1 MRFRKLLL
9 AVFAVSSG
17 ITASGQQAT
26 IRVDATSVL
35 HQVNPRYIGVNL
47 EDLNHEC
54 YGGLYSQLIHGE
66 SFQEHIDPGPI
77 FALTDRQRIRVFVGE
92 NERGQLELWGIRGR
106 IWGINA
112 AREALGLPPN
122 AEEAR
127 PENALRTTERPI
139 PLEELREDQRRV
151 LLANA
156 NPERWVSRQWRSFES
171 GSARGTF
178 GFDRTSPF
186 VGRQSQAL
194 TFAGGTGEV
203 GIENAGLNR
212 WGINLVGGRPYEG
225 LLRVKTARAATLWVS
240 LLDSTGSKKLA
251 ETKLDVGPA
260 AEYQRIAFTLTPSA
274 SDEKG
279 RLGVALRAPGSVT
292 LGYAFLQPGAWGRF
306 KDLPLRKDLAQALID
321 QGVKVVRYNGSMV
334 NRAPDGHL
342 YKWKEMIGPRDLRKP
357 YRGYFNAYASNGFG
371 IFDFLNFAEAAGFL
385 AVPGLRTDETPQD
398 LQDFLEYTNGPA
410 GSPWGTRRASDGHP
424 APYGLRH
431 LEIGNEEALDDAYCE
446 RFETLAKA
454 IWAKDPGMIL
464 LVAHNLR
471 SDPKTWQPGPGGE
484 MSDLLAHAVRLV
496 RFAQQQH
503 GVIWWDHHYNAQAED
518 YAKGPNPSIAVIETF
533 RQSLRQLVPGYNLVV
548 APLEENGRIHDMQR
562 ALLHARNLNAFFRM
576 GDLPA
581 ITVANALQAWQ
592 QDLVFDQGETV
603 FTSSKAIPQPS
614 YYVDQTI
621 ARNWAPRVVRTV
633 VGGVLDAQARVTE
646 DGGALILDVVNDGN
660 EPVAASLNVTGFP
673 LNAKPAVVTELTGA
687 NDAINTPENPGRV
700 RPQTRTW
707 DHGARDGVAQYT
719 FPPRS
724 VTLMRFER

>member
-1 MRFRKLLL
+1 MSLRILLL
-9 AVFAVSSG
+9 AVSG
-17 ITASGQQAT
+17 AIIASAQQAT
-26 IRVDATSVL
+26 IRVDATRVL
-35 HQVNPRYIGVNL
+35 HQLNPRYIGVNL
-47 EDLNHEC
+47 EDLNYEC

-66 SFQEHIDPGPI
+66 SFQEHIDSGLLG
-77 FALTDRQRIRVFVGE
+77 LTDRQRLRVFVGE

-112 AREALGLPPN
+112 AREALGLPPR
-122 AEEAR
+122 AEEAQ
-127 PENALRTTERPI
+127 PEAALRTTETPI
-139 PLEELREDQRRV
+139 PLEELQEGQRRA

-156 NPERWVSRQWRSFES
+156 NPERWVSRQWRSLET
-171 GSARGTF
+171 GSAKGTF
-178 GFDRTSPF
+178 GFDLTSPF
-186 VGRQSQAL
+186 VGRQSQIL
-194 TFAGGTGEV
+194 TFVGGTGEV

-212 WGINLVGGRPYEG
+212 WGINLVQGKPYEG
-225 LLRVKTARAATLWVS
+225 LLRVKTGRGCTLWVS

-251 ETKLDVGPA
+251 EKKIEIGPGS
-260 AEYQRIAFTLTPSA
+260 EYQRITFDLTPRA

-279 RLGVALRAPGSVT
+279 HFAIALRAPGSVT
-292 LGYAFLQPGAWGRF
+292 VGYAFLQPGPWGRF
-306 KDLPLRKDLAQALID
+306 ENLPLRNDLVQALID

-334 NRAPDGHL
+334 NRAPDGQL

-385 AVPGLRTDETPQD
+385 PIPGFRTDETPED

-410 GSPWGTRRASDGHP
+410 SSPWGKRRASDGHP

-431 LEIGNEEALDDAYCE
+431 LEIGNEEALDEAYCE

-454 IWAKDPGMIL
+454 IWAKDPSMIL

-471 SDPKTWQPGPGGE
+471 SDPKLWQPGAGGE
-484 MSDLLAHAVRLV
+484 MSDLLKNAVRLV

-503 GVIWWDHHYNAQAED
+503 GVIWWDHHYSAQAAD
-518 YAKGPNPSIAVIETF
+518 YAQGPNPSIAVIDTF
-533 RQSLRQLVPGYNLVV
+533 RRSINQLVPGYNLLV

-562 ALLHARNLNAFFRM
+562 GLLHARNLNAFFRM

-614 YYVDQTI
+614 YYVDQAI
-621 ARNWAPRVVRTV
+621 AQNWASSVVQTV
-633 VGGVLDAQARVTE
+633 VEGTLDAQARTTE
-646 DGGALILDVVNDGN
+646 DGLTLILQVVNDKD
-660 EPVAASLNVTGFP
+660 EPVGASLNIAGFP
-673 LNAKPAVVTELTGA
+673 LNAKPAVVTELTGE
-687 NDAINTPENPGRV
+687 NDAINTSENPGRV
-700 RPQTRTW
+700 RPQTRKW
-707 DHGARDGVAQYT
+707 DHGARDGIAQYT